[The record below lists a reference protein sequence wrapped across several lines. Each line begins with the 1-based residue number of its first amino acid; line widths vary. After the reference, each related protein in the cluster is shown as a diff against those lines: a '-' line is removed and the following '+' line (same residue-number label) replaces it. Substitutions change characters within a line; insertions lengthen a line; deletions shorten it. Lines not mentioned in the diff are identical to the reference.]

1 MAKYFLISLVILA
14 AFAAYESHDY
24 TMGIQFHDVNGAND
38 EDNYNNLNYQSN
50 GNVDILIRYTTQY
63 LKDYSTWHDLTVD
76 PTDNRFDVGWESDFD
91 TFYDD
96 EMNQLYLEFDIFT
109 NIDANPALTGSDEVT
124 RCLVCMNVDEDSEL
138 RSGDKG
144 FAACY
149 KTETGSYFN
158 AAGTAINN
166 DDPEWVFIGEVKAI
180 NKGTAVKATDNNG
193 WTNEK
198 WNKNTKTA
206 AEKCTWPGVSG
217 DLYYL

>member
-1 MAKYFLISLVILA
+1 
-14 AFAAYESHDY
+14 
-24 TMGIQFHDVNGAND
+24 
-38 EDNYNNLNYQSN
+38 
-50 GNVDILIRYTTQY
+50 
-63 LKDYSTWHDLTVD
+63 
-76 PTDNRFDVGWESDFD
+76 
-91 TFYDD
+91 
-96 EMNQLYLEFDIFT
+96 MNQLYLEFDI
-109 NIDANPALTGSDEVT
+109 LTGVASNPLSGADEEI

-138 RSGDKG
+138 RNGDKG

-158 AAGTAINN
+158 LAGTAINN

-198 WNKNTKTA
+198 WNKNTNTA
-206 AEKCTWPGVSG
+206 ADKCGGTWTGVTG